1 MNSFAVVA
9 TFLAALAC
17 AQAGLLVGPSAKVL
31 QGPSTKTTVVGPDGS
46 AISSVAPGG
55 QIITEEHPGV
65 VAQTAPVVAAPVL
78 AHSAHLVA
86 HSAPV
91 LAHSAPVVAAH
102 AAPVLAHSAPV
113 LAHSAP
119 VLAHSAPLLAHSA
132 PVVAAHHGLVAH
144 GAEQTVVSG
153 PSGVIATGRS
163 VAPAAVVSHGVPH
176 AAVIGHGVHGIHEVH
191 GVHGL
196 VL

>member
-1 MNSFAVVA
+1 MNSIAVVA

-17 AQAGLLVGPSAKVL
+17 AHAGVLVGPSANVL
-31 QGPSTKTTVVGPDGS
+31 QGPSSRSTIVGPDGS

-55 QIITEEHPGV
+55 QIVTEEHPGV
-65 VAQTAPVVAAPVL
+65 VAHTAPVVAAPVL
-78 AHSAHLVA
+78 AHSAQLVA

-102 AAPVLAHSAPV
+102 AAPVLAHSAQV
-113 LAHSAP
+113 
-119 VLAHSAPLLAHSA
+119 VAHSA

-144 GAEQTVVSG
+144 GAEHTVVSG
-153 PSGVIATGRS
+153 PSGVISTGQS
-163 VAPAAVVSHGVPH
+163 LVPSAVVSHAVPH
-176 AAVIGHGVHGIHEVH
+176 AAVVGHGIH